1 MSTIRD
7 NFSTWTKVHS
17 NAVWLR
23 DVFRFV
29 RTFQFLFVIRSL
41 SLGCRL
47 SHAILPLFTWQTT
60 YHQIYNTIYP
70 FAMVI
75 TVKRFFSPDVFM
87 CFGLNIRL
95 ICFMNKNFTL
105 CLRLYQCCVNFISPA
120 GFIFSSF
127 NSWIIWQF
135 PAQQKSKMKE
145 KNKRK
150 TKKMKYAKEITP
162 KTQNAV
168 YLILNARHL
177 NITLSSSRVIVS
189 QSLLLGANNQLTSCC
204 IVSLKSKSVC
214 ARGRCF
220 CSLMLLVSQ
229 LNHKCY

>member
-23 DVFRFV
+23 DVFHFV
-29 RTFQFLFVIRSL
+29 RTFQFLFCHSFSIIGPSSFACDISL
-41 SLGCRL
+41 IYMANNV
-47 SHAILPLFTWQTT
+47 H
-60 YHQIYNTIYP
+60 HQIYNTIYP

-145 KNKRK
+145 KK
-150 TKKMKYAKEITP
+150 
-162 KTQNAV
+162 
-168 YLILNARHL
+168 
-177 NITLSSSRVIVS
+177 
-189 QSLLLGANNQLTSCC
+189 
-204 IVSLKSKSVC
+204 
-214 ARGRCF
+214 
-220 CSLMLLVSQ
+220 
-229 LNHKCY
+229 